1 MANTRTSSVYLWKK
15 EFHKQLLSVM
25 ESGENLSCMHKLTED
40 PDVQFPQIAH
50 QYLKDTHQGVRADKV
65 KKSYL
70 FRLY

>member
-1 MANTRTSSVYLWKK
+1 
-15 EFHKQLLSVM
+15 M

-50 QYLKDTHQGVRADKV
+50 QYVKDTHQGVRADKV
-65 KKSYL
+65 KKNYL